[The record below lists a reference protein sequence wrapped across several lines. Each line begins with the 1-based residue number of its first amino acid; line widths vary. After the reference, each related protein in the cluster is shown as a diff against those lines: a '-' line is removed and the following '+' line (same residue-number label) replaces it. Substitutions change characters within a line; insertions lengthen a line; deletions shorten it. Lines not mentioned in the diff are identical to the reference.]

1 MRTTSIQSFRNQSKS
16 DFSHVV
22 RSQLGASMFMEDL
35 ALCNRHPGLY
45 RVAKQTVAAPIVVR
59 NETPA
64 ILRKVPNVQ
73 KDSVKH
79 SKWTPDMVVGWSFM
93 LLFVLFCLFVP
104 RDSHAQT
111 WATPYGGSSYE
122 PRGEARSVKPVTYA
136 TVVDV
141 RETFLKEEGT
151 SYVGTGIGGTLGALL
166 GSKVGSGNGTYA
178 AQAALGLL
186 GGALG
191 NRLANQTRD
200 GLEVVIKMDDGR
212 TVAIVQ
218 ERDGLSFTRGDRVRV
233 IGGNQTRVIPA
244 PETSSIKTASTSADE
259 ADAKMVQAL
268 RQQIENEMRAKYQK

>member
-16 DFSHVV
+16 AFSHVV
-22 RSQLGASMFMEDL
+22 RSQLGASMFMRDPE
-35 ALCNRHPGLY
+35 LCNRHPGLY
-45 RVAKQTVAAPIVVR
+45 RVAKQTVAAPVVAR
-59 NETPA
+59 KEMPA
-64 ILRKVPNVQ
+64 LLRKVSEGEQQ
-73 KDSVKH
+73 KQ
-79 SKWTPDMVVGWSFM
+79 KWTPEQTVGWAFVFLL
-93 LLFVLFCLFVP
+93 LLFCFFVP
-104 RDSHAQT
+104 RVSSAQS
-111 WATPYGGSSYE
+111 WATPYGGSTYE
-122 PRGEARSVKPVTYA
+122 PRGEARSVKQVTYA
-136 TVVDV
+136 TVMDV

-178 AQAALGLL
+178 AQAALGLI

-218 ERDGLSFTRGDRVRV
+218 EKDGLTFTPGDRVRV
-233 IGGNQTRVIPA
+233 IAGNQTRVVPA
-244 PETSSIKTASTSADE
+244 PEASTVKTASNSTAES
-259 ADAKMVQAL
+259 DAKMVQAL